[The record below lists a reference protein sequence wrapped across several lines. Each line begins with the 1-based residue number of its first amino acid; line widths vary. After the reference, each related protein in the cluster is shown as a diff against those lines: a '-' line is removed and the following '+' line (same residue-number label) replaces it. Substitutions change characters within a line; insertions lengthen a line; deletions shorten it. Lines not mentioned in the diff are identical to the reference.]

1 MKLVYD
7 EGEKERI
14 HELLENKPIIF
25 TNDDKISEKL
35 FSMEFIVTDPALADY
50 TLLGLLNNKLDIN
63 LGIEIKSINFNKPNE
78 FLKID
83 KEELKMK
90 LNKFIDE
97 L

>member
-1 MKLVYD
+1 
-7 EGEKERI
+7 
-14 HELLENKPIIF
+14 
-25 TNDDKISEKL
+25 
-35 FSMEFIVTDPALADY
+35 MEFIVTDPALADY